1 MLRGREFTI
10 HAVVGALALAPMQ
23 AAHANYTERD
33 ARRSCEVYIGSNYGL
48 WNTDDVS
55 VETKGN
61 HDYKVRGRVK
71 TNNGN
76 HRKFVCK
83 IRHKEVVSAKID
95 GERRGNDKHDNNH
108 HHNDD
113 SNATAAAIGVGV
125 LGLALA
131 AAAMSNDDSDKNHNQ
146 SQNHE
151 NQPHRWQDNGGDP
164 FDDRDQLRKACKHE
178 LNRHLKAEH
187 GDVDR
192 IEMQNSHLDG
202 RDLMG
207 DAEVHWRHGGRA
219 ELHYTCNFDR
229 QGNVHDGRY
238 RYYSQ

>member
-1 MLRGREFTI
+1 MLRGRDFMI
-10 HAVVGALALAPMQ
+10 CAVVGALALAPMQ

-55 VETKGN
+55 VESKGN

-108 HHNDD
+108 HHDDD
-113 SNATAAAIGVGV
+113 SKATAAAIGVGV

-131 AAAMSNDDSDKNHNQ
+131 AAAMSNDDSDKDHN
-146 SQNHE
+146 QNHE

-164 FDDRDQLRKACKHE
+164 FEDRRQLRKACKHE
-178 LNRHLKAEH
+178 LKRHLKAEH

-207 DAEVHWRHGGRA
+207 DAEVHWRHGGHA
-219 ELHYTCNFDR
+219 ELHFTCNFDR
-229 QGNVHDGRY
+229 QGNIHDGRY

>member
-1 MLRGREFTI
+1 MLRAREVTI
-10 HAVVGALALAPMQ
+10 YAVVAALALAPMES
-23 AAHANYTERD
+23 AYANYTERD
-33 ARRSCEVYIGSNYGL
+33 ARRSCEVYLGSNYGF

-55 VETKGN
+55 VEAKDN
-61 HDYKVRGRVK
+61 HNYKVRGRVK

-76 HRKFVCK
+76 RRKFVCK
-83 IRHKEVVSAKID
+83 IRHKEVVSVRVD
-95 GERRGNDKHDNNH
+95 GERRDNDHHD
-108 HHNDD
+108 DD
-113 SNATAAAIGVGV
+113 SDATAAAIGVGV

-131 AAAMSNDDSDKNHNQ
+131 AAAMSNNDSDKDHDQNQ
-146 SQNHE
+146 KHE
-151 NQPHRWQDNGGDP
+151 NERYNWQHNGGDP
-164 FDDRDQLRKACKHE
+164 FEDRSQLRKACKHE
-178 LNRHLKAEH
+178 LKRHLKAEH

-207 DAEVHWRHGGRA
+207 DAKVHWRHGGRA

-229 QGNVHDGRY
+229 QGNIHDGRY